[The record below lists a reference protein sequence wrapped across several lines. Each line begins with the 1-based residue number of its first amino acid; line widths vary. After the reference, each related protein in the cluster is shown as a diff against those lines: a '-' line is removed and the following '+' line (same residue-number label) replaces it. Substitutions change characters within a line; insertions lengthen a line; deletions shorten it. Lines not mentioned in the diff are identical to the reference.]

1 MEKKL
6 KIALIALIVIAL
18 TLISFVGIYTKKSN
32 VYKNIIK
39 DYLFSSNLKGSRVV
53 ELGVDTSTKKVK
65 YDENGNV
72 VEDTENSDGNVT
84 ENENSENNENDENTE
99 NSENTEETKY
109 TTVDEPINPQE
120 KLVEENYKTVKKIIQ
135 KRLETLNVSDY
146 KVKLNKSN
154 GKMIIEIPEDSMA
167 DEVVSYLDSIGSFE
181 LTDSEDNTLL
191 LDNND
196 IKKVQVAY
204 NTDTNGTTVYITI
217 GFNKDG
223 KKKLEEISNKYTMVT
238 DENDNTIKKE
248 VTIKMEGE
256 KVLSTYFSEPIT
268 NGEIQLTVG
277 SASTDAKTVQEY
289 LKNAAGVAMLLNSG
303 KMPIKY
309 TVETSRYI
317 KPVINDTILTT
328 SICVLLALVIISFVY
343 LIYKYK
349 KLGALTIIGS
359 IFAIDLL
366 LLAIRYTNVYLSIES
381 AVGIIV
387 LILFNIYIMK
397 NILKEINNN
406 KEDINKSIK
415 KGLLNSIDMIVIMLI
430 ISIVFTFIT
439 WSSISNVGILIFWGI
454 ICILISH
461 LLITRTLLLID
472 SKE

>member
-6 KIALIALIVIAL
+6 KIVLISLIVILL

-39 DYLFSSNLKGSRVV
+39 DYLFSSNLKGNRVV
-53 ELGVDTSTKKVK
+53 ELGIDTSTKKVK

-72 VEDTENSDGNVT
+72 VQDTDNKDNSDGNVT
-84 ENENSENNENDENTE
+84 ENENSENNENT
-99 NSENTEETKY
+99 ENTEETKY
-109 TTVDEPINPQE
+109 TTVDEPVNPQE
-120 KLVEENYKTVKKIIQ
+120 KLIEENYKTVKKIIE
-135 KRLETLNVSDY
+135 KRLEILNVSDY
-146 KVKLNKSN
+146 KVKLNQSN

-181 LTDSEDNTLL
+181 VIDSEDNTLL

-204 NTDTNGTTVYITI
+204 NTDTNGTTVYLTI

-223 KKKLEEISNKYTMVT
+223 KKKLEEISNKYTMIT
-238 DENDNTIKKE
+238 DENDNTTKKE

-277 SASTDAKTVQEY
+277 SASSDAKSVQEY
-289 LKNAAGVAMLLNSG
+289 LKNAAGIAMLLNSG

-309 TVETSRYI
+309 TTQSENYI
-317 KPVINDTILTT
+317 KPVINDTVLTI
-328 SICVLLALVIISFVY
+328 SIYVLLALVIISFIY

-349 KLGALTIIGS
+349 KVGALTIIGS
-359 IFAIDLL
+359 ITAIDLL

-387 LILFNIYIMK
+387 LILFNIYIME
-397 NILKEINNN
+397 NILKEICIN
-406 KEDINKSIK
+406 KNDVNKSIK
-415 KGLLNSIDMIVIMLI
+415 KGLLNSIDIIVIMLI

-439 WSSISNVGILIFWGI
+439 WSSITNVGILIFWGI

>member
-6 KIALIALIVIAL
+6 KIVLIALIVVLL

-39 DYLFSSNLKGSRVV
+39 DYLFSSNLKGNRVV
-53 ELGVDTSTKKVK
+53 ELGVDTSTKEVK
-65 YDENGNV
+65 YDEEGNIV
-72 VEDTENSDGNVT
+72 NDTETSDN
-84 ENENSENNENDENTE
+84 ENETNTE
-99 NSENTEETKY
+99 NGDTENTEETKY
-109 TTVDEPINPQE
+109 TTVDEPVNPQE

-135 KRLETLNVSDY
+135 KRLDTLNVSDY

-181 LTDSEDNTLL
+181 ITDSEDDTIL

-204 NTDTNGTTVYITI
+204 NTDTTGTTVYLTI

-238 DENDNTIKKE
+238 DENDNTTKKE
-248 VTIKMEGE
+248 VSIKMEGE

-277 SASTDAKTVQEY
+277 SASADAKTVQEY

-309 TVETSRYI
+309 TTQSENYI
-317 KPVINDTILTT
+317 KPVINDSMLTV
-328 SICVLLALVIISFVY
+328 SIYVLLVLVIISFIY

-349 KLGALTIIGS
+349 KIGALTIIGS
-359 IFAIDLL
+359 ITAIDLL

-387 LILFNIYIMK
+387 LILFNIYIME
-397 NILKEINNN
+397 NILKEICIN
-406 KEDINKSIK
+406 KNDVNKSIK
-415 KGLLNSIDMIVIMLI
+415 KGLLNSIDIIIIMLI
-430 ISIVFTFIT
+430 ISIVFTFIP

-454 ICILISH
+454 ICIGISH
-461 LLITRTLLLID
+461 LLVTRTLLLID